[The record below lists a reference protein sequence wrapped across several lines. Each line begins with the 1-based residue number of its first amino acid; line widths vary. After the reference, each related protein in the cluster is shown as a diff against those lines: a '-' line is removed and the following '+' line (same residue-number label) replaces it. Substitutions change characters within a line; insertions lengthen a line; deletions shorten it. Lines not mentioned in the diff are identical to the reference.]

1 MSSLYDK
8 YYSDINKN
16 YIYELSCN
24 IIKKKYNTD
33 ISQDKYFK
41 DIYIKNID
49 ETFKNTDTE
58 DIVVLNRK
66 LLQLQITSY
75 KSYNNNANNVNP
87 IILNGANRIIED
99 TDSIYDFKIITP
111 EGEYILESLMI
122 SQENNIL
129 FGNPVIIVNINSLD
143 MYLKLSSSYN
153 LNSRTFLEY
162 VPINKQKISF
172 KKISDIIIKNSLNI
186 TTQKNESTN
195 ILKIY
200 EDYIEVSNNNY
211 KVGDSLKINNQIL
224 TVKNIHD
231 NKDVYLEN
239 INVNELSVGEKIL
252 NISESPILIFKN
264 TN

>member
-24 IIKKKYNTD
+24 IIKEKYNTD

-49 ETFKNTDTE
+49 ETFKTTDTE

-143 MYLKLSSSYN
+143 MYLKLSSSYKINELFN
-153 LNSRTFLEY
+153 LC
-162 VPINKQKISF
+162 
-172 KKISDIIIKNSLNI
+172 
-186 TTQKNESTN
+186 
-195 ILKIY
+195 LKYSKEPQIY
-200 EDYIEVSNNNY
+200 ELPYEPATVHLLLICDLYVDGFLS
-211 KVGDSLKINNQIL
+211 KI
-224 TVKNIHD
+224 K
-231 NKDVYLEN
+231 
-239 INVNELSVGEKIL
+239 
-252 NISESPILIFKN
+252 
-264 TN
+264 

>member
-87 IILNGANRIIED
+87 IILNGANRI
-99 TDSIYDFKIITP
+99 SIF
-111 EGEYILESLMI
+111 
-122 SQENNIL
+122 NN
-129 FGNPVIIVNINSLD
+129 
-143 MYLKLSSSYN
+143 
-153 LNSRTFLEY
+153 
-162 VPINKQKISF
+162 PIC
-172 KKISDIIIKNSLNI
+172 
-186 TTQKNESTN
+186 
-195 ILKIY
+195 
-200 EDYIEVSNNNY
+200 
-211 KVGDSLKINNQIL
+211 
-224 TVKNIHD
+224 
-231 NKDVYLEN
+231 
-239 INVNELSVGEKIL
+239 
-252 NISESPILIFKN
+252 PI
-264 TN
+264 